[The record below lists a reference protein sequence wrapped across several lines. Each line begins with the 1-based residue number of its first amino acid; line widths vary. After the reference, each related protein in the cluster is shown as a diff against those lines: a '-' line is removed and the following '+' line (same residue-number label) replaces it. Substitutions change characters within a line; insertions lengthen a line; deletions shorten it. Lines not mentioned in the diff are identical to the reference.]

1 MRLGFEMRGSWTVF
15 YNLSIVSL
23 LGAAGY
29 IGSGENSVFALHQIA
44 QPEPTAVDV
53 TQAVVAPLRNAT
65 TGSYVPGA
73 SSIDGP
79 IVLAS
84 YSANPAGSDSAS
96 EPIVVEAPA
105 SIESPLILVTATV
118 TGEAVNLRLGPSTE
132 FDKIGAV
139 VFGDQLVLTGKTD
152 GPWAQVQHPV
162 DGSPVWIS
170 QKFIN

>member
-23 LGAAGY
+23 FGAALY
-29 IGSGENSVFALHQIA
+29 IGSGENSVFALHQVA
-44 QPEPTAVDV
+44 EAEPTAVEV
-53 TQAVVAPLRNAT
+53 MQAVVVPPRNAT
-65 TGSYVPGA
+65 SGSYVPSA

-79 IVLAS
+79 IVLVS
-84 YSANPAGSDSAS
+84 YSANPAGSGSAS
-96 EPIVVEAPA
+96 EPIITETPA
-105 SIESPLILVTATV
+105 GIASPVALVTATV

-139 VFGDQLVLTGKTD
+139 IFGDHLVLTGKTD
-152 GPWAQVQHPV
+152 GTWVQVQHPV